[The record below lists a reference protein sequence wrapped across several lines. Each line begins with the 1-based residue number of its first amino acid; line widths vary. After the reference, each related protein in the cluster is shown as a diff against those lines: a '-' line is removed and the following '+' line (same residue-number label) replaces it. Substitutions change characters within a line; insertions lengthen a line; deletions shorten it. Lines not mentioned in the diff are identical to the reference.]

1 MNQIQFPYIQIAHD
15 ALDKERR
22 RTAAEQQAFAQFHDQ
37 LTTIDPDQA
46 QTDGG
51 LTASTTVRTL
61 FGTGA
66 ETTTSDSASEQ
77 IRTSYRETVMVVP
90 HYNDEY
96 DESLAANLNAEFGPD
111 LATPIIENERV
122 TPQLRNGL
130 LTASRHA
137 HESRA

>member
-1 MNQIQFPYIQIAHD
+1 VLVFTATQILTYHANDRQKSGDESNPVSPVY
-15 ALDKERR
+15 
-22 RTAAEQQAFAQFHDQ
+22 T
-37 LTTIDPDQA
+37 TTIDPDQA

-51 LTASTTVRTL
+51 PTASTTVRTL